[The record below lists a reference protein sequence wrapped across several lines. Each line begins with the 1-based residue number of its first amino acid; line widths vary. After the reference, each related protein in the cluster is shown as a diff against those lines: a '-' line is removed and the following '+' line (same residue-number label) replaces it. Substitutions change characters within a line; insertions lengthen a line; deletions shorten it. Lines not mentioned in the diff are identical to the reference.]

1 MLRIKL
7 VKSPIA
13 CKPKNRATIQA
24 LGLRKLQAE
33 VVKED
38 NACLRGQIHKV
49 KELLLI
55 TDEETGAVISDGR
68 TKGPRTRKDKK
79 PSETH

>member
-13 CKPKNRATIQA
+13 CKPKNRATVEA

-38 NACLRGQIHKV
+38 NACLRGQIQKV
-49 KELLLI
+49 KELLLV
-55 TDEETGAVISDGR
+55 TDEATGSVVWDGR
-68 TKGPRTRKDKK
+68 TTGPRTKKDKK